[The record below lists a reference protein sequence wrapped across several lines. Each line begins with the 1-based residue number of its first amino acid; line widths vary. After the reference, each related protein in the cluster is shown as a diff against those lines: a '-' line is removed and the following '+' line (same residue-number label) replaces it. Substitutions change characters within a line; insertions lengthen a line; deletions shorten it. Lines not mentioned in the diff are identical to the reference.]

1 MLSAAAWTS
10 NLDTTQTFLAFLLG
24 CFVIFLAVRLLF
36 PRGHSDVASVPGP
49 EGGHWLWGHERD
61 IFTTSAGLKFSEWFE
76 KYGNVVRYKG
86 AMMHPDMLVV
96 ADPRFIHHMLTE
108 NPYNYVKSPVF
119 RPLVERLLGRGLVWA
134 EHDEHRQQRKVLNP
148 AFSPNN
154 VRGMAPEVFE
164 SSAKL
169 RARLES
175 TIQDN
180 GGSITTNIMKWTA
193 IATLDIIG
201 RVGFNHDFKGG
212 ETQDA
217 KDIQNAWTEQVN
229 AGMTTAAFYAQIF
242 LRTFP
247 FLLSVPVDAIQ
258 KQGDIK
264 MVINRLAEKFLA
276 KGADIEKGRN
286 LLSIMV
292 RANSQGVGKMSNQQM
307 IDHITTFVVVGHETT
322 AGSLN
327 MTLLELSRNLASQ
340 RKLRD
345 EVTALGREPTYEDLT
360 NPEVLPYLDAVVKEG
375 LRLHPPGA
383 YMDRVA
389 VKDDIVPLST
399 PIKTPS
405 GEVLHSLRVRA
416 GQFIQIPNISI
427 NRVNNS
433 VWKDGKTFRPERW
446 IEPGG
451 LPPRSEMQG
460 GWSNIMSFSEGP
472 RLCIGYRLALLEYKC
487 ILAMLIRNFEFWD
500 TGVEIETKFSAT
512 MQPRVVGK
520 EEEGAQLPLR
530 VTLVEN

>member
-1 MLSAAAWTS
+1 MFSFGSWLNITS
-10 NLDTTQTFLAFLLG
+10 TDRILALLLG
-24 CFVIFLAVRLLF
+24 CFVVFLAARIFLSRSY
-36 PRGHSDVASVPGP
+36 SDVASVPGP
-49 EGGHWLWGHERD
+49 GGGHWLWGHERE
-61 IFTTSAGLKFSEWFE
+61 IFLNPAGSKFSEWFE
-76 KYGNVVRYKG
+76 KYGHVVRYKG
-86 AMMHPDMLVV
+86 AMAHQDLLVV
-96 ADPRFIHHMLTE
+96 ADPRFIHHMLTD

-119 RPLVERLLGRGLVWA
+119 RPLVERLLGRGLIWA

-148 AFSPNN
+148 AFSPAN
-154 VRGMAPEVFE
+154 
-164 SSAKL
+164 L

-175 TIQDN
+175 TLQEN

-212 ETQDA
+212 ETQEA
-217 KDIQNAWTEQVN
+217 KDIQKAWTDQVN
-229 AGMTTAAFYAQIF
+229 AGMETAAFYAQIF

-247 FLLSVPVDAIQ
+247 FLLYIPVDAIQ

-264 MVINRLAEKFLA
+264 MVINRLAEMFL
-276 KGADIEKGRN
+276 KRGADVEKGRN
-286 LLSIMV
+286 LLSLMV
-292 RANSQGVGKMSNQQM
+292 KANSQGDGKMSNQQM
-307 IDHITTFVVVGHETT
+307 IDHITTFVIVGHETT

-327 MTLLELSRNLASQ
+327 MTLLELARNRACQ
-340 RKLRD
+340 QKLRD
-345 EVTALGREPTYEDLT
+345 EVLGLGREPTYEDLT
-360 NPEVLPYLDAVVKEG
+360 NPDVLPYLDAVIKEG

-389 VKDDIVPLST
+389 VKDDVVPLST
-399 PIKTPS
+399 PITTPS
-405 GEVLHSLRVRA
+405 GEVLHSLRIRA

-427 NRVNNS
+427 NRVNS
-433 VWKDGKTFRPERW
+433 AWKDGQVFRPERW

-500 TGVEIETKFSAT
+500 TGAEIETKFSAT

-520 EEEGAQLPLR
+520 EAEGAQLPLK